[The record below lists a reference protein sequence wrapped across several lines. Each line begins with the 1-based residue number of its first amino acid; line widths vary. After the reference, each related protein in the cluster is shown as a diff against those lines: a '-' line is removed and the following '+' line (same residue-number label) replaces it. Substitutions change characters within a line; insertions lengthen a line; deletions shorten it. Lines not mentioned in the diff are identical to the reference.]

1 MFRKSAS
8 SAIQTTDTIVACTI
22 AAGADYLVTRDK
34 DIRFVT
40 PEALLKILRERKDGT
55 DAPGDTGNH

>member
-1 MFRKSAS
+1 M
-8 SAIQTTDTIVACTI
+8 IVACAI

-34 DIRFVT
+34 DILSLDHYERIRFVT

-55 DAPGDTGNH
+55 GTPGETGDN